1 MTRGTRVL
9 ENLLI
14 LARLDPT
21 DTAQVEK
28 QKADLQQVT
37 LQAIE
42 ALQPFADEKSTHWK
56 MNTFSMHINMNSE
69 LIYTCIRNLV
79 DNAIRYTPE
88 QGMVQIDF
96 IEEPNTVIWQ
106 IENTGLG
113 LTEQEIQRIG
123 ERFYRILGNK
133 TEGSGLGI
141 SIAQKIVQLHEG
153 TLEIAASQ
161 LGGLKIQIRLPKN

>member
-37 LQAIE
+37 LQAFE
-42 ALQPFADEKSTHWK
+42 ALQPFADEKGTHWK
-56 MNTFSMHINMNSE
+56 MNTFPLHINMNSE
-69 LIYTCIRNLV
+69 LIYTCIRNLI

-96 IEEPNTVIWQ
+96 IDELKTVIWQ

-123 ERFYRILGNK
+123 
-133 TEGSGLGI
+133 
-141 SIAQKIVQLHEG
+141 
-153 TLEIAASQ
+153 
-161 LGGLKIQIRLPKN
+161 